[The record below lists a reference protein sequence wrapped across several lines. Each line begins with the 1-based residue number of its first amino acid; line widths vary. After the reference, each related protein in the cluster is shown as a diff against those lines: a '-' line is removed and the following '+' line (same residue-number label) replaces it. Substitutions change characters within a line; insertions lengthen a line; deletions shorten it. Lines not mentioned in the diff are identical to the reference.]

1 MENKQIKIKR
11 KPGPKRQDEE
21 IEDVVDN
28 LYDASNVEFED
39 EIIKQDP
46 IHLPSIEE
54 NNCVPEA
61 LAHKSPLELFQL
73 MFTEELFQ
81 MITDTTNQYMNRNI
95 KGGKGRQKI
104 FTREEMENFIYI
116 YIFSSVVNLP
126 EMEMLWSDSRYY
138 STIIPKVMNYN
149 KFKRINKFLHL
160 SDSNEEPIGD
170 TPIVSPNNKTHKFN
184 DFLKYLNNKW
194 TAYYRYS
201 QYITID
207 ECMSAFKGRIC
218 FRQTIKEKK
227 KQTGIKFF
235 AKSSASKGY
244 VYRLIPYTGKNF
256 EYDQTLGIGTSVLCD
271 FAKPHMNKT
280 PKVHMTFDNFYTSMY
295 VINYL
300 QQNNIDF
307 TCTWNNK
314 RKCFPPEI
322 KNIDLKRRE
331 DLVVKHMIGT
341 NVRFLMYRGK
351 KQVNLA
357 SNVYSGNIKEYYNKN
372 NKKHIKPEMIAVYNM
387 TKSGVDQI
395 DACTN
400 TYSCQRK
407 TYKWWKAVF
416 WYLIDVTIHNA
427 TVIYFTNNKQNKS
440 KALFF
445 RTYLYEQWF
454 SKYALPKRIREKKT
468 IKEKSD
474 KHKMIIMKN
483 RKECVKCKEDINKKY
498 KKRTTIK
505 CDTCD
510 VYLCKECF
518 EDYHKGLKRE
528 NKTKK
533 IKTVKVEEKK
543 EIESDVKKEEPEG
556 KNAQPKDENT
566 SKPIIKEEENSS
578 KPSTEET
585 KMETDSNIPKEEE
598 SKKVEVAQIIKKES
612 KMEVDDE
619 IKAAPTPIVE
629 KEDIKM
635 DIVKEDK

>member
-1 MENKQIKIKR
+1 MKQK
-11 KPGPKRQDEE
+11 EE
-21 IEDVVDN
+21 IEDIVDR
-28 LYDASNVEFED
+28 LFDASKIEFED
-39 EIIKQDP
+39 EIITQEP

-54 NNCVPEA
+54 TNCVDES
-61 LAHKSPLELFQL
+61 LANKSPLELFQL
-73 MFTEELFQ
+73 MFTDELFQ
-81 MITDTTNQYMNRNI
+81 MVTDTTNQYMNKNI
-95 KGGKGRQKI
+95 IGGKGRQKL
-104 FTREEMENFIYI
+104 FTKEEMQNFIFI
-116 YIFSSVVNLP
+116 YIFSSVVRLP

-138 STIIPKVMNYN
+138 STIIPKIMNYN
-149 KFKRINKFLHL
+149 RFKRINKYLHL
-160 SDSNEEPIGD
+160 ADSEDEPIGD
-170 TPIVSPNNKTHKFN
+170 TPIVAPNNKTHKFSE
-184 DFLKYLNNKW
+184 FLKYLNDKW
-194 TAYYRYS
+194 VTYYRYS

-218 FRQTIKEKK
+218 FRQTIKDKK

-271 FAKPHMNKT
+271 FAKPHINKT

-322 KNIDLKRRE
+322 KNIDLKKRE
-331 DLVVKHMIGT
+331 DIVVRRMKGT

-357 SNVYSGNIKEYYNKN
+357 SNVYSGNIKAYYNSN

-427 TVIYFTNNKQNKS
+427 TVIYFTNNTKNNKS

-445 RTYLYEQWF
+445 RTFLYEQWF
-454 SKYALPKRIREKKT
+454 SRYAMPKV
-468 IKEKSD
+468 IKEKQ
-474 KHKMIIMKN
+474 KVKEKTERHKMMIMKN
-483 RKECVKCKEDINKKY
+483 RKECVKCKEDENKKY
-498 KKRTTIK
+498 KKKTKSK
-505 CDTCD
+505 CEVCN

-518 EDYHKGLKRE
+518 EEYHRGLKRE
-528 NKTKK
+528 IKAKRGRKWNVEGERKK
-533 IKTVKVEEKK
+533 AKVFQLIKDDTPMDIDK
-543 EIESDVKKEEPEG
+543 
-556 KNAQPKDENT
+556 
-566 SKPIIKEEENSS
+566 ENSS
-578 KPSTEET
+578 HKL
-585 KMETDSNIPKEEE
+585 MEIDS
-598 SKKVEVAQIIKKES
+598 V
-612 KMEVDDE
+612 
-619 IKAAPTPIVE
+619 
-629 KEDIKM
+629 
-635 DIVKEDK
+635 

>member
-1 MENKQIKIKR
+1 MKQK
-11 KPGPKRQDEE
+11 EE
-21 IEDVVDN
+21 IEDIVDR
-28 LYDASNVEFED
+28 LFDASKIEFED
-39 EIIKQDP
+39 EIITQEP

-54 NNCVPEA
+54 TNCVDES
-61 LAHKSPLELFQL
+61 LANKSPLELFQL
-73 MFTEELFQ
+73 MFTDELFQ
-81 MITDTTNQYMNRNI
+81 MVTDTTNQYMNKNI
-95 KGGKGRQKI
+95 IGGKGRQKL
-104 FTREEMENFIYI
+104 FTKEEMQNFIFI
-116 YIFSSVVNLP
+116 YIFSSVVRLP

-138 STIIPKVMNYN
+138 STIIPKIMNYN
-149 KFKRINKFLHL
+149 RFKRINTYLHL
-160 SDSNEEPIGD
+160 ADSEDEPIGD
-170 TPIVSPNNKTHKFN
+170 TPIVAPNNKTHKFSE
-184 DFLKYLNNKW
+184 FLKYLNDKW
-194 TAYYRYS
+194 VTYYRYS

-218 FRQTIKEKK
+218 FRQTIKDKK

-271 FAKPHMNKT
+271 FAKPHINKT
-280 PKVHMTFDNFYTSMY
+280 PKVHMTFDHFYTSMY

-322 KNIDLKRRE
+322 KNIDLKKRE
-331 DLVVKHMIGT
+331 DIVVKRMKGT

-357 SNVYSGNIKEYYNKN
+357 SNVYSGNIKAYYNSN

-427 TVIYFTNNKQNKS
+427 TVIYFTNNTKHNKS

-445 RTYLYEQWF
+445 RTFLYEQWF
-454 SKYALPKRIREKKT
+454 SQYAMPKV
-468 IKEKSD
+468 IKEKQNV
-474 KHKMIIMKN
+474 KEKTERHKMMIMKN
-483 RKECVKCKEDINKKY
+483 RKECVKCKEDENKKY
-498 KKRTTIK
+498 KKKTKSK
-505 CDTCD
+505 CEVCN

-518 EDYHKGLKRE
+518 EEYHRGLKRE
-528 NKTKK
+528 IKAKRGRKCNVEGERKK
-533 IKTVKVEEKK
+533 AKVFQLIKDDAPMDIDK
-543 EIESDVKKEEPEG
+543 
-556 KNAQPKDENT
+556 
-566 SKPIIKEEENSS
+566 ENSS
-578 KPSTEET
+578 HKL
-585 KMETDSNIPKEEE
+585 MEIDS
-598 SKKVEVAQIIKKES
+598 V
-612 KMEVDDE
+612 
-619 IKAAPTPIVE
+619 
-629 KEDIKM
+629 
-635 DIVKEDK
+635 